1 VNRKFLVV
9 AMVLLLMVIAAAL
22 VYAYINS
29 TNPPFHGS
37 LISPPQPAADF
48 SLTSQTQETI
58 QLSDFRG
65 KYILLFFGFTN
76 CPDECPLTMGFL
88 KQMYDRLGDQAD
100 KVQVIMITTDPKR
113 DIPHVLGD
121 FLSHFDPSFIGLTS
135 SPTDLQSV
143 WAEYGVTVLDNGETH
158 TSYVYLIDPQGN
170 LIATYPTL
178 ENADG
183 ITADIQHYLDT
194 K

>member
-1 VNRKFLVV
+1 MNRKFLVV
-9 AMVLLLMVIAAAL
+9 AMVLLLMVVAAAL
-22 VYAYINS
+22 VYAYLDS

-88 KQMYDRLGDQAD
+88 KQMYDRLGDQAN
-100 KVQVIMITTDPKR
+100 KVQVIMITTDPRR
-113 DIPHVLGD
+113 DTPHVLGD

-135 SPTDLQSV
+135 SLTDLQSV
-143 WAEYGVTVLDNGETH
+143 WAEFGVTVLDNGETH

-183 ITADIQHYLDT
+183 ITADMQHYLDT